1 MQEETKQNRLQ
12 ELEALVARE
21 QDRLFRFAYLR
32 VGNRADAEDIVQ
44 EVFLKL
50 YRSEERLH
58 RVRQMEHYLLRAVNN
73 ACRDF
78 HRKRQYHLI
87 PLDEA
92 GQLPA
97 CEEDKL
103 MHENYLRIS
112 KVMETLPEEQAEVVR
127 LKCTDG
133 LKFREIA
140 SILDIPV
147 ATAKSRY
154 RYAIVRLQQII
165 KP

>member
-32 VGNRADAEDIVQ
+32 VGSRADAEDIVQ

-50 YRSEERLH
+50 YRSEERLR

-92 GQLPA
+92 VFQPFVEIRG
-97 CEEDKL
+97 
-103 MHENYLRIS
+103 I
-112 KVMETLPEEQAEVVR
+112 
-127 LKCTDG
+127 DG
-133 LKFREIA
+133 DRQ
-140 SILDIPV
+140 SILHMIGNHPV
-147 ATAKSRY
+147 E
-154 RYAIVRLQQII
+154 
-165 KP
+165 

>member
-73 ACRDF
+73 AW
-78 HRKRQYHLI
+78 
-87 PLDEA
+87 DEA
-92 GQLPA
+92 GPLPES
-97 CEEDKL
+97 EEDKL
-103 MHENYLRIS
+103 MHETYLRIS
-112 KVMETLPEEQAEVVR
+112 KVMENLPEEQAEVVR

-154 RYAIVRLQQII
+154 RYAIAHLQKTL

>member
-1 MQEETKQNRLQ
+1 MQKETKQNRLQ
-12 ELEALVARE
+12 ELEALVVRE
-21 QDRLFRFAYLR
+21 QDRLFRFAYFR

-58 RVRQMEHYLLRAVNN
+58 RIRQMEHYLLRAVNN
-73 ACRDF
+73 ACQDF
-78 HRKRQYHLI
+78 HRKRKFNLI

-92 GQLPA
+92 GPLPES
-97 CEEDKL
+97 EEDKL

-112 KVMETLPEEQAEVVR
+112 KVMETLSEEQAEVVR

-140 SILDIPV
+140 SLLDIPV

-154 RYAIVRLQQII
+154 RYAIAHLQQTL

>member
-58 RVRQMEHYLLRAVNN
+58 RVRQLERYLLRAVNN

-78 HRKRQYHLI
+78 HRKRQYNLI

-92 GQLPA
+92 GPLPES
-97 CEEDKL
+97 EEDKL
-103 MHENYLRIS
+103 MHETYLRIG
-112 KVMETLPEEQAEVVR
+112 KVMENLPEEQAEIVR

-154 RYAIVRLQQII
+154 RYAIAHLQQTI
-165 KP
+165 KK

>member
-1 MQEETKQNRLQ
+1 MCIR
-12 ELEALVARE
+12 
-21 QDRLFRFAYLR
+21 DR
-32 VGNRADAEDIVQ
+32 
-44 EVFLKL
+44 
-50 YRSEERLH
+50 
-58 RVRQMEHYLLRAVNN
+58 LRAVHN

-78 HRKRQYHLI
+78 HRKRQYNLI
-87 PLDEA
+87 PLEEA
-92 GQLPA
+92 GPVP
-97 CEEDKL
+97 ESGEDRL
-103 MHENYLRIS
+103 MHENYLRIN

-154 RYAIVRLQQII
+154 RYAIAHLQQTI
-165 KP
+165 KK

>member
-32 VGNRADAEDIVQ
+32 VGSRADAEDIVQ

-92 GQLPA
+92 
-97 CEEDKL
+97 
-103 MHENYLRIS
+103 
-112 KVMETLPEEQAEVVR
+112 
-127 LKCTDG
+127 
-133 LKFREIA
+133 
-140 SILDIPV
+140 
-147 ATAKSRY
+147 AT
-154 RYAIVRLQQII
+154 
-165 KP
+165 

>member
-32 VGNRADAEDIVQ
+32 VGSRADAEDIVQ

-78 HRKRQYHLI
+78 HRKRLYNLI
-87 PLDEA
+87 PLEEA
-92 GQLPA
+92 GPIPES
-97 CEEDKL
+97 EEDKL
-103 MHENYLRIS
+103 MYENYLRIS

-127 LKCTDG
+127 LKWTDG
-133 LKFREIA
+133 LKFREVA
-140 SILDIPV
+140 SILNIHV

-154 RYAIVRLQQII
+154 RYAIAHLQKTL